1 MVQALVTGLLHKL
14 PEGSE
19 LALEN
24 GWRSAAC
31 QPQLLWSGKCLQA
44 FLKRI
49 LVHPGNRL
57 RRDPAH
63 GQFHL
68 ITEIEQP

>member
-1 MVQALVTGLLHKL
+1 MVQALVPGLLHKL
-14 PEGSE
+14 QEGSE
-19 LALEN
+19 LALQS
-24 GWRSAAC
+24 GRWSAAC
-31 QPQLLWSGKCLQA
+31 QPELLWSGDGLQT

-49 LVHPGNRL
+49 VIHPRNRW

-63 GQFHL
+63 GQFHP